1 MTSASPHL
9 DIHEQLRKELHGRR
23 WRGFTAG
30 ALMTIAALTLAIAF
44 GARGLTLPET
54 VDPIWAIA
62 IALVIIANLSNA
74 YVQLRTGL
82 DAHRK
87 LKDLGAEQ
95 A

>member
-1 MTSASPHL
+1 MTSTSTHL
-9 DIHEQLRKELHGRR
+9 DIHEQLRKELDGRR
-23 WRGFTAG
+23 WRGFTIS
-30 ALMTIAALTLAIAF
+30 ALMLIAVLALAIAF
-44 GARGLTLPET
+44 GARGLTLPES

-74 YVQLRTGL
+74 YLQLRTGL

-87 LKDLGAEQ
+87 LKDLDAPK